1 MPTHR
6 TAPTRALRGL
16 AAALVVCLA
25 AAPVSASPNEAI
37 DPVQQL
43 LAEQGLLAEP
53 SSVTANQSWSEPGA
67 SAGPQ
72 VTLLLQMHDR
82 ASELTVAALDLVGIR
97 YRRGGTSSE
106 TGFDCSGFTRHVFE
120 TSLGLV
126 LPRRVDEQAT
136 APGLLAV
143 KREELRPGDLVF
155 FNTLKRTFSHVGIY
169 IGDNRFV
176 HSPRPGKNV
185 RTEDMSFAYWAKRF
199 TGARRA
205 DTAVAVQ
212 SPTVAPVPA
221 VATGGD

>member
-1 MPTHR
+1 MRIDP
-6 TAPTRALRGL
+6 TAPSRALAGL
-16 AAALVVCLA
+16 AAALVLCLA
-25 AAPVSASPNEAI
+25 AAPASASPTEAI
-37 DPVQQL
+37 DPVLQL
-43 LAEQGLLAEP
+43 LVEKGLLAER
-53 SSVTANQSWSEPGA
+53 SSLTATETAAAPEA
-67 SAGPQ
+67 SSAPE
-72 VTLLLQMHDR
+72 TSLLRQMHDR
-82 ASELTVAALDLVGIR
+82 TSDLTVAALDLVGIR

-126 LPRRVDEQAT
+126 LPRRADEQAT
-136 APGLLAV
+136 ASGLVAV
-143 KREELRPGDLVF
+143 KREDLRPGDLVF

-205 DTAVAVQ
+205 DTTVAVQ

-221 VATGGD
+221 AATGGD